1 MWPKKK
7 KKTHNKTLPNFL
19 VDMVLKFTLKM
30 NKTGS
35 TVLYA
40 QAIRTLGNIF
50 VGEIFTLSGLQ
61 SCRSS
66 SRREN

>member
-1 MWPKKK
+1 
-7 KKTHNKTLPNFL
+7 
-19 VDMVLKFTLKM
+19 MVLKFTLEM

-50 VGEIFTLSGLQ
+50 VGETFTLSGLQ
-61 SCRSS
+61 SGRSS